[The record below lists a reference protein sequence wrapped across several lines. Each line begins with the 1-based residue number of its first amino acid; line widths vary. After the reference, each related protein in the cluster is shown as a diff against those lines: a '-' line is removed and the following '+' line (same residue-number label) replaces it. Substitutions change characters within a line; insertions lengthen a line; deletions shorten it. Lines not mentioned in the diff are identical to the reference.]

1 MMALG
6 YDRYIGVPNR
16 VYAGIVRWR
25 NSASP
30 WFARYRVLRD
40 YDNILIEGMKRVS
53 QYAIL
58 GNRMECVAAL
68 VTLKCNLRNAN
79 AMLRQIKTGM
89 VGAVRW

>member
-1 MMALG
+1 MALG

-30 WFARYRVLRD
+30 LFARYKSLRD
-40 YDNILIEGMKRVS
+40 YNDRLIEGVKRVS
-53 QYAIL
+53 QYTVS

-68 VTLKCNLRNAN
+68 VTLECDLRRAN
-79 AMLRQIKTGM
+79 DMLRQIKTGM